1 MDEKMILADGKN
13 AEVETAKGWAVMLR
27 RGRYLRNWDRT
38 TDRVEG
44 ITSHPE
50 EAFLTTAGEAA
61 RLADANADEA
71 DEPNFPKVVFVIV
84 NTTVIV
90 PDKED

>member
-1 MDEKMILADGKN
+1 MAYKEILCDGKN
-13 AEVETAKGWAVMLR
+13 VVTETVNGWAVMLR
-27 RGRYLRNWDRT
+27 PGRYLREWDRT

-50 EAFLTTAGEAA
+50 EAFLTTADEAA

-71 DEPNFPKVVFVIV
+71 DEPNLPKVVFVVV